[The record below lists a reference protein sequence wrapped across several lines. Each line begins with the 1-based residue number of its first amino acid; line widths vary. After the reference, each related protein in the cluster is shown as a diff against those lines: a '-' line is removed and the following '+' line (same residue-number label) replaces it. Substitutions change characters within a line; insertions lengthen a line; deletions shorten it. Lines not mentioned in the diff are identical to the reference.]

1 LPDFDVAGDPAL
13 RATLRAARAW
23 GVPLSVFLGRK
34 QVTTHEYLNGQPVRS
49 TTEPL
54 WLETDRSAA
63 MALELYEADLCTGC
77 GQPMSESTLLEN
89 EEQYQISYEYCHGCV
104 ELDEKGFVL
113 TGKDAAGGPTTLP
126 LETSRPR
133 VFAVGD
139 VRGGSTKRVAA
150 AVGEGAAVVAQIH
163 ASLS

>member
-104 ELDEKGFVL
+104 ELDTYQDVL
-113 TGKDAAGGPTTLP
+113 QKKAHAPAL
-126 LETSRPR
+126 LTSVHLKP
-133 VFAVGD
+133 GN
-139 VRGGSTKRVAA
+139 S
-150 AVGEGAAVVAQIH
+150 
-163 ASLS
+163 